1 MIINNLFVKN
11 NLAFKLFPSATEF
24 YLKKISSNI
33 LNQLFFE
40 ICKKFSVKNFIDCG
54 ANIGDSSL
62 VALNKGFNVI
72 AIEPNPHTF
81 KNIIVKPCKKFTK
94 INIGLGDK
102 DSVLKLYFPKH
113 FITAGYSSFLKPLK
127 SNNLFEKLGTTE
139 YAEISVTTLDKLNK
153 NLKINKNR
161 FALWIDVEGM
171 QKEVLIGA
179 KKLLNVKNCKVI
191 KIEVDRNKTFKEQ
204 GWAVDEIQNYLN
216 NQGYEAIFRD
226 FEYLDL
232 FNIIF
237 IKKKDKYLCET
248 EINKSLN
255 KVYKNITLFKVI
267 KYWFHKKIIRK
278 FFLNILPRTLKKIIL
293 MIFGLKKG
301 NAITKLLGSKSSKN
315 YLKIS
320 KKKSFD

>member
-81 KNIIVKPCKKFTK
+81 KNMIVKPCKKFTK
-94 INIGLGDK
+94 INVGLGDK

-153 NLKINKNR
+153 NLKIDKNR

-171 QKEVLIGA
+171 QKFG
-179 KKLLNVKNCKVI
+179 K
-191 KIEVDRNKTFKEQ
+191 
-204 GWAVDEIQNYLN
+204 
-216 NQGYEAIFRD
+216 YEFR
-226 FEYLDL
+226 F
-232 FNIIF
+232 
-237 IKKKDKYLCET
+237 LC
-248 EINKSLN
+248 
-255 KVYKNITLFKVI
+255 
-267 KYWFHKKIIRK
+267 
-278 FFLNILPRTLKKIIL
+278 
-293 MIFGLKKG
+293 
-301 NAITKLLGSKSSKN
+301 
-315 YLKIS
+315 
-320 KKKSFD
+320 